1 MTFEVRRVIAE
12 NHAALPGHFPGHPI
26 VPGVLILDEV
36 LKAVQQWRGQCRLL
50 SVVSVRFRAPLEPG
64 NAFSIELRD
73 DGHAHIAFE
82 CLLDGSAFA
91 SGRLAVEPDAGAP

>member
-12 NHAALPGHFPGHPI
+12 NHAALAGHFPENPI

-36 LKAVQQWRGQCRLL
+36 LKAVQQWRGQFRLR
-50 SVVSVRFRAPLEPG
+50 SVVSVTFRSPLEPG

-91 SGRLAVEPDAGAP
+91 FGRLALEPEAGEP